1 MRGLF
6 SSGRRQESWRH
17 DSNHD
22 MELALAIATQ
32 VVLIASGDNDLLMLH
47 TFKGIPAL
55 SPVTAPPFIG
65 SV

>member
-6 SSGRRQESWRH
+6 SSGCRQDSLRH
-17 DSNHD
+17 DSND
-22 MELALAIATQ
+22 DTALALALATQ
-32 VVLIASGDNDLLMLH
+32 VVLIASGDNDLLVRH

-65 SV
+65 SA